1 MLYFVLWNIRI
12 WAFDSQNLCHMSA
25 QRLFSLYT
33 NNVSMCHKEIAF
45 DLMFFLVLLM
55 FLLNWQISANIF
67 SDFRLELIDSDIML
81 SCSCCKNI
89 IF

>member
-1 MLYFVLWNIRI
+1 MHLILKICVI
-12 WAFDSQNLCHMSA
+12 C
-25 QRLFSLYT
+25 RLRGFFPVHY
-33 NNVSMCHKEIAF
+33 VSVCHKEIAF
-45 DLMFFLVLLM
+45 DLMSFFVLLM
-55 FLLNWQISANIF
+55 FLLNWQIFANFF